1 MQTVPLLRQLTGML
15 TGAVLAVAGLGASAS
30 ANPSLLFDVKTGEVL
45 QHDRAFQRWH
55 PASLTKLMTAYV
67 TFRAVKDGELALNSP
82 IKVSKNS
89 AAEPPSKMGYKAGQ
103 VMSLDNALK
112 MMLIKSANDIAT
124 AVAENVGGTEKAF
137 VDRMNAE
144 AARLGM
150 ADSHFVNANGLHSP
164 LQFITARD
172 LGILVMAI
180 RNEFPE
186 YAPLFSIEGLQA
198 GKKVLKS
205 YNLLVGRY
213 AGADGMK
220 TGFVCASGFNM
231 IGSATRGDRTLAVVV
246 LGRDSADGRTQVAA
260 DLLNQGFAAA
270 RSGNVVLAT
279 MAADTDR
286 AAPPVDMREAICGKK
301 PAAAQ
306 SEAAGEHEKQTK
318 KSPWLEDLD
327 HPIRLATV
335 GLGGATGPI
344 PKARLDMEGKEFA
357 DVPIP
362 TPRPDY
368 TPIDEAKASMQGDAA
383 AN

>member
-1 MQTVPLLRQLTGML
+1 MQKVPFLRLLTGTL
-15 TGAVLAVAGLGASAS
+15 LAIAGFAAPVS

-67 TFRAVKDGELALNSP
+67 TFRAVRDGELALNSP
-82 IKVSKNS
+82 IKVSKSS

-164 LQFITARD
+164 QQFITARD

-186 YAPLFSIEGLQA
+186 YGPLFSIEGLQA

-231 IGSATRGDRTLAVVV
+231 IGSATRGERSLAVVV
-246 LGRDSADGRTQVAA
+246 LGQDSADGRTQIAA
-260 DLLNQGFAAA
+260 DLLNQGFASA
-270 RSGNVVLAT
+270 RSGAATLAT
-279 MAADTDR
+279 MPADTDR

-301 PAAAQ
+301 PAEAQ

-327 HPIRLATV
+327 HPIKLVTV

-362 TPRPDY
+362 TPRPEY
-368 TPIDEAKASMQGDAA
+368 TPVDEAKASMQGDAA